1 MKGTNTEKVAE
12 VKNDTKPTGAAEN
25 TNAKKKKVAGLEKK
39 KTIAGYCFIAPF
51 ILGFLIFMVRPF
63 FQSLY
68 MSFTN
73 VELGA
78 GKFDMIWCGLANYFY
93 AFRTDPEYAR
103 LLTEELLRMVIY
115 SFAIIVFSFFVS
127 LILNQK
133 FHGRALVRAVF
144 FLPVIL
150 SSGVMLGLESSNSLI
165 AALQQTVEDAGTS
178 TISVT
183 AAMETV
189 LRTAGVG
196 TRVFEK
202 LFEVIDNIYD
212 VALASGIQIIIF
224 LSGLQTIPRSMYE
237 AADIEGCTAWE
248 SLWKVTFPMIS
259 SLFLVNWVYTVVDFC
274 MRSDNEVI
282 EKIQKVMIQNQNYG
296 AASAMTWVY
305 FLIVIAFVGV
315 TSLAISKGVYYSD

>member
-1 MKGTNTEKVAE
+1 ME
-12 VKNDTKPTGAAEN
+12 
-25 TNAKKKKVAGLEKK
+25 KKKKHKLVGLEKRK
-39 KTIAGYCFIAPF
+39 AIAGYCFIAPF
-51 ILGFLIFMVRPF
+51 IVGFLVFMIKPF

-73 VELGA
+73 VDLRA
-78 GKFDMIWCGLANYFY
+78 GNFSMAWCGIENYFFAIRKDASY
-93 AFRTDPEYAR
+93 VR
-103 LLTEELLRMVIY
+103 LLTEELLRMVVY

-150 SSGVMLGLESSNSLI
+150 SSGVMLGLESNNQLV
-165 AALQQTVEDAGTS
+165 ATLQQTVEEATAS
-178 TISVT
+178 ISVT
-183 AAMETV
+183 DSLQEI

-196 TRVFEK
+196 TRAFEK
-202 LFEVIDNIYD
+202 VFEVIDNIYD

-274 MRSDNEVI
+274 MRSDNQVI
-282 EKIQKVMIQNQNYG
+282 EKIQETMIEMQNYG
-296 AASAMTWVY
+296 AASAMTWIY
-305 FLIVIAFVGV
+305 FVIVITFVGI
-315 TSLAISKGVYYSD
+315 TSLAISKGVYYGD